1 MQINANMGR
10 GNSNKLFQS
19 TAEYY
24 VTLLHI
30 RLLRHN
36 ELLDFYL
43 DPGMTPSEAGYL
55 F

>member
-1 MQINANMGR
+1 MQTWEDEIQTNYFTNY
-10 GNSNKLFQS
+10 L
-19 TAEYY
+19 TAEYSA
-24 VTLLHI
+24 TLLHI